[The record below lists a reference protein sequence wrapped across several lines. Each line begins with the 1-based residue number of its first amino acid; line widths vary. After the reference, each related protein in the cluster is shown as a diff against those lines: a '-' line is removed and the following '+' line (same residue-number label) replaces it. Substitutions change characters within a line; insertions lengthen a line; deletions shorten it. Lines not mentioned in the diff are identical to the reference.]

1 MNSAAIHTNKNK
13 KKPQLTQK
21 QIAEI
26 QWLNKPRKKDAIRV
40 GRFKEYWILSQSKPD
55 TPVLVY
61 DQAEWD
67 AFVDGVEKHEFDDLA
82 K

>member
-1 MNSAAIHTNKNK
+1 MNSAMVPTNKNK
-13 KKPQLTQK
+13 NKPQLTKK
-21 QIAEI
+21 QISEI

-40 GRFKEYWILSQSKPD
+40 GRFKKFWILSKNEPD
-55 TPVLVY
+55 SPVLVY

-67 AFVDGVEKHEFDDLA
+67 AFVGGVEKHEFDDLA

>member
-61 DQAEWD
+61 DQAQSS
-67 AFVDGVEKHEFDDLA
+67 AFVGGVEKHEFDDLA